1 MVHSFLFASCC
12 WEKGEMLGP
21 PKIAIGLL
29 KVGVVLDCRAPI
41 SHSKTTKVAGN
52 IIAKGYVCKL
62 VELQHNIG
70 SNHY

>member
-1 MVHSFLFASCC
+1 M
-12 WEKGEMLGP
+12 
-21 PKIAIGLL
+21 IGLL

-41 SHSKTTKVAGN
+41 SHSKTRSLGTKVAGN